1 MKPPVPPY
9 ETERLE
15 SLRRYQVLDTPPE
28 PDFDDLVLLA
38 SRICETPISVI
49 SLVDEHR
56 QWFKAG
62 IGLNATETARDVA
75 FCAHAICGRELF
87 IVPDTLADERFAG
100 NPLVTGDPKIRFYAG
115 APLTTP
121 ESHALGTLCVVDQ
134 MPRSLTA
141 AQQEALR
148 ALARQVMVCLE
159 LRRERLERQ
168 RAEREL
174 RIRSSQHAAVTELS
188 HRALAGEPPAELMQA
203 AVALVAHTL
212 QAELAGV
219 WELQPDR
226 AACVLNAGVGWN
238 DNRVAHA
245 TVPVGGEIPD
255 GLALLRQEPVAVEDF
270 RTDTRFRAPA
280 LLRDHGVLSSLSV
293 VIPNNGHP
301 YGVLSVYATQPRP
314 FSAQDIYFLQS
325 VAHVLAVAIQRQDAG
340 QHTKPRETR
349 SLPSPNIEPLEAG
362 DGALEP
368 AGSNRVGEVKVQ

>member
-15 SLRRYQVLDTPPE
+15 SLRRYQILDTPPE

-38 SRICETPISVI
+38 SRICETPVSVI

-62 IGLNATETARDVA
+62 VGLDATQTARDVA

-121 ESHALGTLCVVDQ
+121 EGHALGTLCVVDQ
-134 MPRSLTA
+134 MPRSLSA

-174 RIRSSQHAAVTELS
+174 RIRTSQHAAVTELS
-188 HRALAGEPPAELMQA
+188 HRALAGESPAELMQA

-212 QAELAGV
+212 QVELAAV
-219 WELQPDR
+219 WKLQPDR
-226 AACVLNAGVGWN
+226 ATCVLSAAVGWN

-301 YGVLSVYATQPRP
+301 YGVLGAYSTQPRA
-314 FSAQDIYFLQS
+314 FTKQDIYFLQS
-325 VAHVLAVAIQRQDAG
+325 VAHVLAVAIQRKD
-340 QHTKPRETR
+340 
-349 SLPSPNIEPLEAG
+349 AG
-362 DGALEP
+362 DGELQHAENHWV
-368 AGSNRVGEVKVQ
+368 GQVRVQ